1 MTDAELAQYPFNH
14 FDGIELAPA
23 YTACQQASGLTRI
36 HLPFGRPAWLATRY
50 EDVRLV
56 LSDRRFSRSEAT
68 RRADAPSA
76 LPRIAGGIVMMDPPE
91 LTRIRKLAIQA
102 FTNRRV
108 ERLRPHVAALAHRL
122 LDDMVAKG
130 APADLV
136 RDFALP
142 IPMAVICELLGVP
155 VEDHGKFKV
164 WNDSLLSTAGGSAD
178 QTRRNLGELSKYIIQ
193 LTGLRRAQPR
203 DDLMS
208 ALIAAHDDGDRLS
221 ETEMVQLSIAIL
233 IAGYEATSSQIP
245 NFMYTLLARPEL
257 YERLRRAPESVPDAI
272 EELLRFVPIASAAMF
287 PHYATEDVEVGGTW
301 VAAGEPIFASVGA
314 ANHDASRFPNPE
326 RLDWERDA
334 RAHLAFGCGMHHC
347 IGAALARVE
356 LQESLLALMQRLP
369 TLRLAGEVRWKQA
382 TFFRGPLE
390 MAVAW

>member
-108 ERLRPHVAALAHRL
+108 ERLRPHVAALAQRL